1 MLVQAFTLENTDTA
15 KLIDVQEG
23 SDYKVAHVV
32 YAKNS
37 AAEPASLT
45 VTQTFQG
52 VEVEVFSVSLEPNQT
67 DLEQVHNVKMHIEPD
82 SFLSAISTQAGVSL
96 ELLVSDHVV

>member
-1 MLVQAFTLENTDTA
+1 MLVQAFTLENTDKA

-23 SDYKVAHVV
+23 SAYKVAHVV

-37 AAEPASLT
+37 AEEPASLT

-52 VEVEVFSVSLEPNQT
+52 NEEEVFSVSLEPNQIN
-67 DLEQVHNVKMHIEPD
+67 LEQVYNVKMCIEPD
-82 SFLSAISTQAGVSL
+82 SFLSAASTQAGVTL
-96 ELLVSDHVV
+96 EVLVSDHVL